1 MICGGL
7 SNVETLRSRY
17 DYGDVIKGQVQDAIA
32 ASVPSYETNAY
43 YRERNQQK
51 LFPTAQALTSANNVI
66 GDDGVFADL
75 ETNSQELKSKLAA
88 ILGAEVFIGR
98 GQSNADLANDVVTRL
113 AAGGTDEGRVNVYL
127 ANTGW
132 AVLNPIVRGVIA
144 RTGGRNSNTIYA
156 TIMNWI
162 RTTYGGNYVQTTL
175 ALWVNQDGTP
185 NQPEAPGEPILPVVA
200 EPRIMAGN
208 AALARN
214 AVGQGNDDRNND
226 GAAGENPPN
235 PPNGNGRGGGP
246 FGSGRQQQQAYVQGR
261 YNYNPH
267 NRRSGVGGLGPN
279 AYVYADRGD
288 SPGEVLAADM
298 AASAPPY
305 EPSDGVNHVMGATGS
320 NQIEPPRHFE
330 RIQHREG
337 QPYIPLARAGIS
349 SDAQAVENIQA
360 QIEETRANR
369 SNQYFDQSEELPGEL
384 WGATPH
390 ALKRGLQALKHNAT
404 EKRSKVLTFNN
415 RIGEHHYGQKL
426 MNKRKGLFQQW
437 RNKTRS
443 NKELLKWTDSNGLPN
458 IDKDIGDFYN
468 GLSSFENKKGASAP
482 STPYNPN
489 GATRIPVFHRTPH
502 SAISGTNLANDLTPT
517 IIGPSGG
524 LSRSRRRRLTGMG
537 LKEAIVLGE
546 MRAGNDN
553 PMLRQSYRK
562 MLMHGTGLRR

>member
-1 MICGGL
+1 MICGGV

-32 ASVPSYETNAY
+32 ASVTSYETNAY

-98 GQSNADLANDVVTRL
+98 GQSNADLANDVVIRL

-132 AVLNPIVRGVIA
+132 ATLNPIVRAVIA

-175 ALWVNQDGTP
+175 ALWVNQDGAP

-200 EPRIMAGN
+200 EPGILAGN
-208 AALARN
+208 AAIARN

-226 GAAGENPPN
+226 AAGGNPPN

-261 YNYNPH
+261 YTYDPH

-305 EPSDGVNHVMGATGS
+305 QPSDGVNHVMGATGS
-320 NQIEPPRHFE
+320 NQIEPPRQFE
-330 RIQHREG
+330 RIHDRASERG
-337 QPYIPLARAGIS
+337 QRAGIS
-349 SDAQAVENIQA
+349 SDALAVENIQS
-360 QIEETRANR
+360 QIEETKGNR

-384 WGATPH
+384 WGARPH
-390 ALKRGLQALKHNAT
+390 ALKRGLQALKDNAK

-415 RIGEHHYGQKL
+415 RIGEHHYGQNL

-443 NKELLKWTDSNGLPN
+443 NKELLQWTDSNGLPN
-458 IDKDIGDFYN
+458 IDKDIRDFYN
-468 GLSSFENKKGASAP
+468 GLSSFENKGAASAP

-489 GATRIPVFHRTPH
+489 AATRFSVYRNAPH
-502 SAISGTNLANDLTPT
+502 SAKSGHKLDLTPN
-517 IIGPSGG
+517 IIGKGF
-524 LSRSRRRRLTGMG
+524 SRTGRRLTGMG

-553 PMLRQSYRK
+553 PVLRQSYRK
-562 MLMHGTGLRR
+562 MLMHGAALRR